1 MLILTRKKNETINI
15 GDDVQL
21 TVLSVNGNSVRI
33 GVSAPIS
40 VPVHR
45 SEIYHRIN
53 LDRKTIKIN
62 TTTDE
67 RVTES

>member
-21 TVLSVNGNSVRI
+21 TVLSVNGDSVRI
-33 GVSAPIS
+33 GVSAPTS

-45 SEIYHRIN
+45 SEIYHQIK
-53 LDRKTIKIN
+53 LDRKTIKL
-62 TTTDE
+62 TPLLTKE
-67 RVTES
+67 